1 MSKKCY
7 DGKSKRG
14 TESYEK
20 EKTTEEKRNRGGDTG
35 QYLVKGSH
43 RICYR
48 CGSGYLY
55 GGQHQSECPE
65 ERPGD
70 AIQSSSIPVGDI
82 L

>member
-1 MSKKCY
+1 MKK
-7 DGKSKRG
+7 KKQQRKRG
-14 TESYEK
+14 I
-20 EKTTEEKRNRGGDTG
+20 RGGDTG

-70 AIQSSSIPVGDI
+70 AIQSSSIPVGVI